1 MIAIDKLWTK
11 LEPMPENISSIKND
25 LCYGLAPNLPFFI
38 LDMDKAKKNITK
50 KMELIDTAFQYSF
63 VTADYGNG
71 KSNLMKYLEYFF
83 LCNKQYNI
91 HVAYWR
97 ADVDKYD
104 LILFLHYI
112 LQENFLDLIKSSLR
126 NAIKTKSIQIESSVR
141 NYSGSYSVLEKYVIA
156 INTYIDNDE
165 ILDTLI
171 ALGTGKI
178 YNKGSF
184 DKLSLDK
191 FTDYN
196 RREVLVFF
204 LNVLAAS
211 GHYII
216 FEIDELEKI
225 QEKSKVRFNSL
236 LTSYRELIDLSSDIK
251 GHYIITAATEASGAS
266 SRMSLAAYNT
276 AFERRI
282 SPHILQLGSITSISD
297 VIELTKYLDELIQS
311 NKSDETIKK
320 IASFVQSKHF
330 SNNNNV
336 IQLICK
342 KLQTDES
349 VGWKEKMIE
358 LNLSTNFE
366 ETKKEIEENKGFMR
380 INQKF
385 FSNLENY
392 VDILNF
398 VNEDFEV
405 KVQTYQ
411 TLLNH
416 AIKNAQVFLFTGDV
430 ASNISRIKNVKSAYP
445 NYELVIY
452 RPESLDISFAILQ
465 EESIIVKEI
474 VTYDPME
481 LMTLLGMYY
490 TYYTSKEGEIKEL
503 ISLYTNGNL

>member
-1 MIAIDKLWTK
+1 MITINNLWTK
-11 LEPMPENISSIKND
+11 LKPMPENISSIKND

-38 LDMDKAKKNITK
+38 LDMEKAKDNITK
-50 KMELIDTAFQYSF
+50 KIELIGTAFQYSF

-91 HVAYWR
+91 HVTYWR

-112 LQENFLDLIKSSLR
+112 LQENFLDLMKQSLKNVLKSDTIQVESL
-126 NAIKTKSIQIESSVR
+126 VR
-141 NYSGSYSVLEKYVIA
+141 NYAGSYSVLEKYVASLRCNIE
-156 INTYIDNDE
+156 NDE
-165 ILDTLI
+165 TLDTLI

-211 GHYII
+211 GHYIL

-225 QEKSKVRFNSL
+225 QEKSKARFNSL

-282 SPHILQLGSITSISD
+282 SPHLLQLGSITSIND
-297 VIELTKYLDELIQS
+297 MIELTKCLDELIKS
-311 NKSDETIKK
+311 NKSTEDIKK
-320 IASFVQSKHF
+320 IALFVQSKHY
-330 SNNNNV
+330 SNNNNI

-342 KLQTDES
+342 KLQTDGS
-349 VGWKEKMIE
+349 VGWKEKMAE
-358 LNLSTNFE
+358 LNLSEIFE
-366 ETKKEIEENKGFMR
+366 DTKREIEDNKGFMR

-385 FSNLENY
+385 FSSLENY

-405 KVQTYQ
+405 KAQTYQ

-416 AIKNAQVFLFTGDV
+416 TVKKAQIFLFTGD
-430 ASNISRIKNVKSAYP
+430 AAANISRVKNVKYAYRD
-445 NYELVIY
+445 YELIIY
-452 RPESLDISFAILQ
+452 RPESLDISFAALQ
-465 EESIIVKEI
+465 EEGVDVKEI

-481 LMTLLGMYY
+481 LMTLLEMYY
-490 TYYTSKEGEIKEL
+490 INYTNKESEIKEL

>member
-1 MIAIDKLWTK
+1 
-11 LEPMPENISSIKND
+11 
-25 LCYGLAPNLPFFI
+25 
-38 LDMDKAKKNITK
+38 
-50 KMELIDTAFQYSF
+50 MELIDTAFQYSF

-126 NAIKTKSIQIESSVR
+126 NVIKTKSIQIESLAR

-430 ASNISRIKNVKSAYP
+430 ASNISRIKSILVFRTFGHNYDAAVFRLSESAPDECFQLVPSAPVMIAHFISLIFSPVYQSPFVKRKVIVLSNVDDKPFLS
-445 NYELVIY
+445 
-452 RPESLDISFAILQ
+452 
-465 EESIIVKEI
+465 
-474 VTYDPME
+474 
-481 LMTLLGMYY
+481 Y
-490 TYYTSKEGEIKEL
+490 TYVLCNNYCVHSCSVLVLPVSSGSRTPVR
-503 ISLYTNGNL
+503 